1 MKTMK
6 KILLSAALLAP
17 AAAMAQDC
25 LVVLTADGQR
35 HAHEMGTVGK
45 ITFSG
50 GVMSVGGEGGAPD
63 ASYRLAE
70 VSKVMFDMAAGVAP
84 GRLAGQGAP
93 SLLLRGGWLMGGEAD
108 GLWPCQ
114 LRVYDA
120 AGRVVASVGGWR
132 GEAVDLTA
140 LPKGVYVVSVG
151 GYSAKF
157 SK

>member
-1 MKTMK
+1 MK

-17 AAAMAQDC
+17 AGAAAQDC

-50 GVMSVGGEGGAPD
+50 GVMSVGGEGGAPG

-70 VSKVMFDMAAGVAP
+70 VSKVMFDMASSLSPA
-84 GRLAGQGAP
+84 RLAGQKTP
-93 SLLLRGGWLMGGEAD
+93 SLLLRGGWLMGGEAV
-108 GLWPCQ
+108 GLWPCG

-120 AGRVVASVGGWR
+120 SGRVVASVDGWR
-132 GEAVDLTA
+132 GEAVDLSG
-140 LPKGVYVVSVG
+140 LPKGVYVVRAG
-151 GYSAKF
+151 QYSAKF

>member
-1 MKTMK
+1 MK

-17 AAAMAQDC
+17 AGAAAQDC

-50 GVMSVGGEGGAPD
+50 GVMSVGGEGGAPG

-70 VSKVMFDMAAGVAP
+70 VSKVMFDMPSSLSPAH
-84 GRLAGQGAP
+84 LAGQKTP
-93 SLLLRGGWLMGGEAD
+93 SLLLRGGWLMGGEA
-108 GLWPCQ
+108 
-114 LRVYDA
+114 
-120 AGRVVASVGGWR
+120 
-132 GEAVDLTA
+132 VDLSG
-140 LPKGVYVVSVG
+140 LPKGVYVVRAG
-151 GYSAKF
+151 QYSAKF

>member
-1 MKTMK
+1 
-6 KILLSAALLAP
+6 
-17 AAAMAQDC
+17 
-25 LVVLTADGQR
+25 
-35 HAHEMGTVGK
+35 MGTVGK

-70 VSKVMFDMAAGVAP
+70 VSKVIFDMASAVLP
-84 GRLAGQGAP
+84 TRLAGQDAP
-93 SLLLRGGWLMGGEAD
+93 SLLLRGGWLMGGEAE
-108 GLWPCQ
+108 GLWPCE
-114 LRVYDA
+114 LRVYNA

-132 GEAVDLTA
+132 GEAVDLGG
-140 LPKGVYVVSVG
+140 LPKGVYVARVG